1 MIRQWPLAAYSA
13 LALPLAMAML
23 PIYMLAPKYY
33 SDSLGVSLTALGVTL
48 FAVRLIDTAQDP
60 LIGRLVDWLAR
71 FKRGWAVLM
80 MAAAVCLATGFG
92 LLFLPAVT
100 GQAALLW
107 WLALS
112 LVLVYTAH
120 SCMNVCYLAWGARLT
135 DDERARARVTGWRE
149 ASGVIGVVL
158 ASVLPVIW
166 IAQMGERSG
175 YRTFAVFFAVLL
187 ALGLLVTLLGSPKP
201 ILMPARERTDWREP
215 LRHRRIRRLY
225 AFFLFNATSAA
236 IPATLILFF
245 VDDVLQAPGQAGL
258 FLAVYFLAGLSM
270 LPLWVRFSDRVGK
283 VRAWGAGAV
292 MASLALM
299 SAAFLGPGDVWAY
312 VAVCAVSGAAL
323 GADLALPP
331 AMLADAIEPQER
343 MNTGLYF
350 GVWALVAK
358 FSLALAAGAAL
369 PLLGLLGY
377 VPGNPDSAFALSWL
391 YAVLPVSF
399 KLIAA
404 WIIWPARLD
413 RSAPVNTQTHSERT
427 AHTKESPT

>member
-1 MIRQWPLAAYSA
+1 
-13 LALPLAMAML
+13 MAML

-48 FAVRLIDTAQDP
+48 FAVRLIDTVQDP

-71 FKRGWAVLM
+71 FNRGWAVLM
-80 MAAAVCLATGFG
+80 MAAAVCLAAGFG
-92 LLFLPAVT
+92 FLFLPTVS

-107 WLALS
+107 WLAAS

-166 IAQMGERSG
+166 IAQMGERNG
-175 YRTFAVFFAVLL
+175 YRTFALFFAVLL

-201 ILMPARERTDWREP
+201 ILMPARQRTDWRAP

-245 VDDVLQAPGQAGL
+245 VDDVLQAPAQAGL

-270 LPLWVRFSDRVGK
+270 LPLWVRFSDQVGK
-283 VRAWGAGAV
+283 VRAWGSGAV

-299 SAAFLGPGDVWAY
+299 SAAFLGPGDIWGY
-312 VAVCAVSGAAL
+312 LAVCALSGAAL

-377 VPGNPDSAFALSWL
+377 VPGNPDSAYALSWL

-413 RSAPVNTQTHSERT
+413 RPAPVNTQSHSERT

>member
-48 FAVRLIDTAQDP
+48 FAVRLIDTVQDP

-71 FKRGWAVLM
+71 FNRGWAVLM
-80 MAAAVCLATGFG
+80 MAAAVCLAAGFG
-92 LLFLPAVT
+92 FLFLPTVS

-107 WLALS
+107 WLAAS

-166 IAQMGERSG
+166 IAQMGERNG
-175 YRTFAVFFAVLL
+175 YRTFALFFAVLL

-201 ILMPARERTDWREP
+201 ILMPARQRTDWRAP

-245 VDDVLQAPGQAGL
+245 VDDVLQAPAQAGL

-270 LPLWVRFSDRVGK
+270 LPLWVRFSDQVGK
-283 VRAWGAGAV
+283 VRAWGSGAV

-299 SAAFLGPGDVWAY
+299 SAAFLGPGDIWGY
-312 VAVCAVSGAAL
+312 LAVCALSGAAL

-377 VPGNPDSAFALSWL
+377 VPGNPDSAYALSWL

-413 RSAPVNTQTHSERT
+413 RPAPVNTQSHSERT